1 MRGLRRSVVSPI
13 SKRSRRR
20 EIAAMKLPSHP
31 KALALLAAIF
41 PVMDRRTRRS
51 AAWIM
56 ISALSAT
63 FWLGLVLVVVLLWRF
78 V

>member
-1 MRGLRRSVVSPI
+1 
-13 SKRSRRR
+13 
-20 EIAAMKLPSHP
+20 MKLPSHP

-51 AAWIM
+51 AAWIL
-56 ISALSAT
+56 ITALSAT
-63 FWLGLVLVVVLLWRF
+63 FWLGLVLLAVLLWQF

>member
-1 MRGLRRSVVSPI
+1 
-13 SKRSRRR
+13 
-20 EIAAMKLPSHP
+20 MKLPSHP

-56 ISALSAT
+56 ISALSAA
-63 FWLGLVLVVVLLWRF
+63 FWLGIVLIVVLVWRF

>member
-1 MRGLRRSVVSPI
+1 MH
-13 SKRSRRR
+13 RRR
-20 EIAAMKLPSHP
+20 DFAAMKLPSHP

-51 AAWIM
+51 AAWIL
-56 ISALSAT
+56 ITALSAT
-63 FWLGLVLVVVLLWRF
+63 FWLGLGLLVFLAWHF